1 MRTSFL
7 AIAALAGA
15 AFMPASAQIGSAPGA
30 GGVRA
35 QKPQS
40 AQALAHKQAAQ
51 SSGLFQSAAAAS
63 TSGGWLGTGGD
74 DCAAPTAVSG
84 QGDFPFDNG
93 AATTGGEGQSNSLC
107 FAFGTSGVNN
117 DVWFDWTPDCDG
129 DAVVT
134 MCGGTGVDT
143 KIAGYDGGGCPT
155 GAALACNDDT
165 CGLQSEIGFAVAN
178 GSVYG
183 LQIGTFPGS
192 SGGSGTFNVT
202 INNAT
207 NCGSGGTGADDCAA
221 ADDIGNVLGPVPFDN
236 GAATTGS
243 EGQSNSLCFAFG
255 TSAVGNDVWFNWT
268 APDTGDATVTMCGGT
283 SVDTKIAAYDGGGCP
298 AGSAIACNDDTC
310 GLQSEITFAVNAG
323 SVYGLQIGS
332 FPGSSGGSGTM
343 DISLFVPPP
352 ITGSDDCATADA
364 ISGQGAHGF
373 DNSAATTG
381 PEGQSN
387 SLCLAFGSSA
397 VDNDV
402 WFDWTSDADG
412 DATVTMCGGTGVD
425 TKIAAYD
432 GGGCPAGSA
441 IACNDDTC
449 GLQSE
454 ISFAVNSGSV
464 YGLQIGSFPGAS
476 GGSGSFTI
484 TVEDAPVIPCV
495 AADDGGSENALGLS
509 AGGTIAMLHHTD
521 CDVVDTVHAAYG
533 SAAFPGT
540 ASDGRAA
547 DIYVWA
553 DSDGDID
560 PGTGLALL
568 ASVSAVTTNANT
580 DILNCYT
587 IAGGAVTAGDGWIGA
602 AIENPAGEFP
612 CPLDMDNPWDGAWI
626 GGDTTGNL
634 DPNNLGAGDVGLIPM
649 NFIVPS
655 AFLLRANEGA
665 CPIVCELSDSGPGDA
680 FCCGL
685 GCPCSNDDNTAGCA
699 NSGGAGGTLGSGGS
713 TGVLADDLEMH
724 ASGLM
729 LGQPVQLFS
738 ARDALNGGAGF
749 PFIDGLRCTG
759 VELIRH
765 DIKLADATGAA
776 SWVGSLGSEA
786 GMVPGDERHFQVF
799 YRDAVSACGTG
810 ANTTNATTVVFTP

>member
-1 MRTSFL
+1 MRPSLILF
-7 AIAALAGA
+7 AALAGA
-15 AFMPASAQIGSAPGA
+15 AFMPASAQFGSA
-30 GGVRA
+30 GGTLA
-35 QKPQS
+35 QKNQS
-40 AQALAHKQAAQ
+40 AQALARKQAAQ
-51 SSGLFQSAAAAS
+51 AGALFQSAAS
-63 TSGGWLGTGGD
+63 VSNSGGWLGTGGD
-74 DCAAPTAVSG
+74 DCAAPTAIAG

-93 AATTGGEGQSNSLC
+93 GATTGGEGQSNSLC
-107 FAFGTSGVNN
+107 FAFGTSAVDN

-255 TSAVGNDVWFNWT
+255 TSAVDNDVWFNWT
-268 APDTGDATVTMCGGT
+268 SDAGDATVSMCGGT

-310 GLQSEITFAVNAG
+310 GLQSEISFAVNA
-323 SVYGLQIGS
+323 
-332 FPGSSGGSGTM
+332 
-343 DISLFVPPP
+343 
-352 ITGSDDCATADA
+352 
-364 ISGQGAHGF
+364 
-373 DNSAATTG
+373 
-381 PEGQSN
+381 
-387 SLCLAFGSSA
+387 
-397 VDNDV
+397 
-402 WFDWTSDADG
+402 
-412 DATVTMCGGTGVD
+412 
-425 TKIAAYD
+425 
-432 GGGCPAGSA
+432 
-441 IACNDDTC
+441 
-449 GLQSE
+449 
-454 ISFAVNSGSV
+454 GSV

-495 AADDGGSENALGLS
+495 AADDGTSENALGLS

-540 ASDGRAA
+540 ASDGRAS

-560 PGTGLALL
+560 PSTGLALL

-685 GCPCSNDDNTAGCA
+685 GCPCGNDDNTAGCA
-699 NSGGAGGTLGSGGS
+699 NSGGAGGTVGSGGS
-713 TGVLADDLEMH
+713 TSVAADDLEMH
-724 ASGLM
+724 ASGMM

-776 SWVGSLGSEA
+776 SWIGSLASEA
-786 GMVPGDERHFQVF
+786 GMLPGDERHFQVF
-799 YRDAVSACGTG
+799 YRDVVSACGSG
-810 ANTTNATTVVFTP
+810 ANTTNATTVTFSP

>member
-1 MRTSFL
+1 
-7 AIAALAGA
+7 
-15 AFMPASAQIGSAPGA
+15 
-30 GGVRA
+30 
-35 QKPQS
+35 
-40 AQALAHKQAAQ
+40 
-51 SSGLFQSAAAAS
+51 
-63 TSGGWLGTGGD
+63 
-74 DCAAPTAVSG
+74 
-84 QGDFPFDNG
+84 
-93 AATTGGEGQSNSLC
+93 
-107 FAFGTSGVNN
+107 
-117 DVWFDWTPDCDG
+117 
-129 DAVVT
+129 
-134 MCGGTGVDT
+134 
-143 KIAGYDGGGCPT
+143 
-155 GAALACNDDT
+155 
-165 CGLQSEIGFAVAN
+165 
-178 GSVYG
+178 
-183 LQIGTFPGS
+183 
-192 SGGSGTFNVT
+192 
-202 INNAT
+202 
-207 NCGSGGTGADDCAA
+207 
-221 ADDIGNVLGPVPFDN
+221 
-236 GAATTGS
+236 
-243 EGQSNSLCFAFG
+243 
-255 TSAVGNDVWFNWT
+255 
-268 APDTGDATVTMCGGT
+268 
-283 SVDTKIAAYDGGGCP
+283 
-298 AGSAIACNDDTC
+298 
-310 GLQSEITFAVNAG
+310 
-323 SVYGLQIGS
+323 
-332 FPGSSGGSGTM
+332 
-343 DISLFVPPP
+343 
-352 ITGSDDCATADA
+352 
-364 ISGQGAHGF
+364 
-373 DNSAATTG
+373 
-381 PEGQSN
+381 
-387 SLCLAFGSSA
+387 
-397 VDNDV
+397 
-402 WFDWTSDADG
+402 
-412 DATVTMCGGTGVD
+412 
-425 TKIAAYD
+425 
-432 GGGCPAGSA
+432 
-441 IACNDDTC
+441 
-449 GLQSE
+449 
-454 ISFAVNSGSV
+454 
-464 YGLQIGSFPGAS
+464 FPGAS

-810 ANTTNATTVVFTP
+810 ANTTNATTVTFSP